1 MVRDATVPGA
11 EMSSRPSRVRVLVVT
26 SLAHFMN
33 DGMVFFIPVVAA
45 LLAAGHASSPVVITA
60 MLTVFYLSSAGFGVV
75 VGLTAASGPSRGRVM
90 ALGLFVVALG
100 LWGFVVALG
109 SAPGPGRDA
118 LAIASAMVAGVGSA
132 VYHPV
137 GGSILQSTFG
147 GSAGRALGVNGSFGS
162 LGRALYPTLFV
173 AVTALDVSRG
183 GAVAIFAGAGV
194 ASALVIA
201 GTLRHLTDPQG
212 SVEHATRAARPRLRS
227 LLTRSVVALM
237 VIAFLRSVAFIGVVS
252 WMPIYLTF
260 HRHLGVTSLGLTVT
274 TMYLGGIVGQPV
286 FGLLADRFDKRW
298 MLALDSVGSALAT
311 VAYVASSGAWATVFL
326 VLFGFFTFSGF
337 PLLLSLV
344 PDYVAPES
352 HVMGNAL
359 VWGVGSTGGQ
369 ALGPLV
375 VTLLTGGAYHRLGF
389 AFTILAA
396 LAAFTAVGTP
406 LLVRVA
412 RRGRVALFG

>member
-1 MVRDATVPGA
+1 M
-11 EMSSRPSRVRVLVVT
+11 LVVT

-33 DGMVFFIPVVAA
+33 DGMAFFIPVVAA
-45 LLAAGHASSPVVITA
+45 LLAAGHASSPLVITA
-60 MLTVFYLSSAGFGVV
+60 MLTVFYLASASFGVV
-75 VGLTAASGPSRGRVM
+75 VGFTVASGPSRGRVM

-100 LWGFVVALG
+100 LWGFAAALE
-109 SAPGPGRDA
+109 SAPGTGRDA
-118 LAIASAMVAGVGSA
+118 LAIASAIVAGVGSA

-137 GGSILQSTFG
+137 GGSMLQSAFG
-147 GSAGRALGVNGSFGS
+147 ASAGRALGVNGSFGS

-173 AVTALDVSRG
+173 AATALDVG
-183 GAVAIFAGAGV
+183 HDGAMAIFAVVGV
-194 ASALVIA
+194 VSALVIA
-201 GTLRHLTDPQG
+201 GTVGRLTDGEGLAENSSP
-212 SVEHATRAARPRLRS
+212 ALRPRLRS

-252 WMPIYLTF
+252 WMPIYLTS
-260 HRHLGVTSLGLTVT
+260 HRHLGVARLGLTVT
-274 TMYLGGIVGQPV
+274 LMYLGGIVGQPV
-286 FGLLADRFDKRW
+286 FGLLADRFDRRW
-298 MLALDSVGSALAT
+298 MLALNSVGSALAT

-326 VLFGFFTFSGF
+326 LFFGFFTFSGF

-344 PDYVAPES
+344 PDYVSSES

-389 AFTILAA
+389 AFTVLAVLAA
-396 LAAFTAVGTP
+396 LTAVGTP
-406 LLVRVA
+406 LLARVTHGA
-412 RRGRVALFG
+412 RVALFG

>member
-1 MVRDATVPGA
+1 
-11 EMSSRPSRVRVLVVT
+11 MSDVETSSAHPSRVRVLVVT

-33 DGMVFFIPVVAA
+33 DGMAFFVPVLAA
-45 LLAAGHASSPVVITA
+45 LLAVGHASSPVVITA
-60 MLTVFYLSSAGFGVV
+60 MLTVFYLASASFGVV
-75 VGLTAASGPSRGRVM
+75 VGLVAATGPSRGRVM

-118 LAIASAMVAGVGSA
+118 LAIASAIVAGVGGA

-147 GSAGRALGVNGSFGS
+147 ASAGRALGVNGSFGS

-173 AVTALDVSRG
+173 AVSALAVSRD
-183 GAVAIFAGAGV
+183 GAVAIFAGLGV

-201 GTLRHLTDPQG
+201 LTLGRVPSSEG
-212 SVEHATRAARPRLRS
+212 SGPTVPIARPGLRS

-252 WMPIYLTF
+252 WMPIYLTS
-260 HRHLGVTSLGLTVT
+260 HRHLGVASLGLTVT
-274 TMYLGGIVGQPV
+274 IMYAGGIVGQPV

-326 VLFGFFTFSGF
+326 LLFGFFTFSGF

-344 PDYVAPES
+344 PDYVAPETLS
-352 HVMGNAL
+352 CL
-359 VWGVGSTGGQ
+359 SSTYFDIS
-369 ALGPLV
+369 
-375 VTLLTGGAYHRLGF
+375 T
-389 AFTILAA
+389 
-396 LAAFTAVGTP
+396 
-406 LLVRVA
+406 
-412 RRGRVALFG
+412 

>member
-1 MVRDATVPGA
+1 
-11 EMSSRPSRVRVLVVT
+11 MSVVETSPVRPSRVRVLVVT
-26 SLAHFMN
+26 SLAHFTN
-33 DGMVFFIPVVAA
+33 DGMAFFIPVLAA

-60 MLTVFYLSSAGFGVV
+60 MLTVFYLASASFGVV
-75 VGLTAASGPSRGRVM
+75 VGLVAATGPSRGRVM

-100 LWGFVVALG
+100 LGGFVVALG
-109 SAPGPGRDA
+109 SAPGLGRDA
-118 LAIASAMVAGVGSA
+118 LAIASAIVAGVGGA

-147 GSAGRALGVNGSFGS
+147 ASAGRALGVNGSFGS

-173 AVTALDVSRG
+173 AVTALAVSRD
-183 GAVAIFAGAGV
+183 GAVAIFAGVGV
-194 ASALVIA
+194 ASALVIVL
-201 GTLRHLTDPQG
+201 TLGRVSSGEEPEAPV
-212 SVEHATRAARPRLRS
+212 SPIARPRLRS
-227 LLTRSVVALM
+227 LFTRSVIALM

-252 WMPIYLTF
+252 WMPIYLTS
-260 HRHLGVTSLGLTVT
+260 HRHLGVASLGLTVT
-274 TMYLGGIVGQPV
+274 IMYVGGIVGQPA

-326 VLFGFFTFSGF
+326 LFFGFFTFSGF

-389 AFTILAA
+389 AFTVLAGLAA
-396 LAAFTAVGTP
+396 LTAVGTP
-406 LLVRVA
+406 LLARVA